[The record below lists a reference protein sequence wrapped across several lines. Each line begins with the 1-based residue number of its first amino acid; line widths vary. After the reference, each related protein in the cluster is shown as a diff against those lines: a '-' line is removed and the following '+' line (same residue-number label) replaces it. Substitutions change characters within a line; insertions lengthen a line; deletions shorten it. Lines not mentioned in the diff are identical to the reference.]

1 MNPLPHNRIN
11 HRPIPH
17 HASGIANFKVICVR
31 IRSSEK
37 YSTADAWAAVSAR
50 GAVVVVVGDGAVDRA
65 GEDSA
70 DDRGSVAGIG
80 LGVEANPADLGLIE
94 KWNCWAK

>member
-1 MNPLPHNRIN
+1 M
-11 HRPIPH
+11 
-17 HASGIANFKVICVR
+17 
-31 IRSSEK
+31 
-37 YSTADAWAAVSAR
+37 
-50 GAVVVVVGDGAVDRA
+50 VVVIGDGAIDRA

-94 KWNCWAK
+94 NLNCWAK